1 MSIPKVIH
9 YCWFGENSKPKLA
22 EKCIKS
28 WRRYCPDYKIIEWN
42 ETNFNVNQNKYCKQA
57 YEAKKWAFVT
67 DYARLAILYQYG
79 GIYFDTDV
87 EVIRN
92 IDDLLKHCCF
102 MGIENSDRNIQVNT
116 GLGMGA
122 EKNCEIIR
130 EMLQDYEDI
139 PFLKSNGEFDIT
151 TCTVRNTNILKK
163 YGYVEENCNQ
173 RVKGV
178 EIFSSEYF
186 SPMNMESGIVKK
198 TKNTYSIHHYS
209 LSWTSKEHQ
218 EERKKAIKAIR
229 RKNYIYNVKV
239 FPNKVCM
246 KLLGKQNYQKMK
258 QMIGRK

>member
-1 MSIPKVIH
+1 MPIPKVIH

-42 ETNFNVNQNKYCKQA
+42 ETNFDVNQNKYCKQA
-57 YEAKKWAFVT
+57 YEAKKWAFVS

-92 IDDLLKHCCF
+92 IDDLLVNHCF
-102 MGIENSDRNIQVNT
+102 MGIENSDRCIQVNT

-130 EMLQDYEDI
+130 EMFQDYEDI
-139 PFLKSNGEFDIT
+139 SFIKSNGEFDIT

-163 YGYVEENCNQ
+163 YGYVEKNCNQ
-173 RVKGV
+173 TINGVK
-178 EIFSSEYF
+178 IFSSEYF
-186 SPMNMESGIVKK
+186 SPMKMESGIIKK

-218 EERKKAIKAIR
+218 EERKKLIKTIR
-229 RKNYIYNVKV
+229 RKSYIYNVKV

-246 KLLGKQNYQKMK
+246 KLLGKENYQKIK
-258 QMIGRK
+258 QMIGR